1 MVDENPDRKGVGP
14 WVAKDKHRLLTDYL
28 HGTRGAWK
36 DWPKRVLIDPF
47 CGPGRIRTTG
57 ETFTRDGGAVA
68 AWREMQNDA
77 SPFTS
82 VFVGDLDPAKSEACA
97 ARLRVLGANVRP
109 YAGPAVETVPQMV
122 AATPRGSLCMAYV
135 DPYCLTLLDFEMLR
149 TMATLKVDLA
159 VHFSTMDLQRNV
171 IIDLADERDNFER
184 VAPGWKATVDLKTTG
199 VANIRRAFSTTG
211 ATFSSLWV
219 SSTAAR
225 CPSSTTPKAPP
236 CTGSSSLRATT
247 CRYVCGATWPERR
260 TATCSK
266 ISREPVSGSQPM
278 LRPRQRRAP
287 GTRPSAALPVRAR
300 YSSCPGARHPAPRHP
315 TA

>member
-1 MVDENPDRKGVGP
+1 MAAKSLFSRGLQPDPRPDLMVDENPDRKGVGP

-97 ARLRVLGANVRP
+97 ARLQVLGANVRP
-109 YAGPAVETVPQMV
+109 FAGPAVETVPQMV

-199 VANIRRAFSTTG
+199 VANIRRAF
-211 ATFSSLWV
+211 FDYWRDLLVSL
-219 SSTAAR
+219 
-225 CPSSTTPKAPP
+225 
-236 CTGSSSLRATT
+236 GFQ
-247 CRYVCGATWPERR
+247 Y
-260 TATCSK
+260 
-266 ISREPVSGSQPM
+266 SREMPIVYNTQG
-278 LRPRQRRAP
+278 
-287 GTRPSAALPVRAR
+287 AAMYRLVFF
-300 YSSCPGARHPAPRHP
+300 ARHDMPLRVWSDVAREKNRDLFED
-315 TA
+315 